1 MKTHVSSNSFV
12 DSRFDVPQHDDK
24 PNEFYSEDLTECLNY
39 GLNKDNDFNFE
50 PLFNAI
56 DLRNHK
62 NKKALEIIQELLDKA
77 IVSENE
83 YHKKRL
89 VEAKRLLG

>member
-1 MKTHVSSNSFV
+1 METNISSSSFI
-12 DSRFDVPQHDDK
+12 DSRFDAPQHDDK

-39 GLNKDNDFNFE
+39 GLNKDNDGNFY
-50 PLFNAI
+50 PLFYAI

-77 IVSENE
+77 IVTENE
-83 YHKKRL
+83 YEKKQL
-89 VEAKRLLG
+89 VEVKRLLG